1 MEDLVALKCTSRFAR
16 DKLVTGHNFRI
27 HPTAL
32 SFRTSDI
39 HTVMSNTLAG
49 EVKIGL
55 GVHVSFDAVPAFAG
69 IIEIATA

>member
-1 MEDLVALKCTSRFAR
+1 
-16 DKLVTGHNFRI
+16 
-27 HPTAL
+27 
-32 SFRTSDI
+32 
-39 HTVMSNTLAG
+39 MSNTLAG